1 MDSLFDWMFGIMNN
15 DYSKADKVGRDV
27 IGDYT
32 IDTCDTV
39 DQGYETA
46 MWKDNGDIIIV
57 ERYPNKMRA
66 EVGHSKW
73 CEFAKTNPKFVYS
86 VQLDEFVNF

>member
-1 MDSLFDWMFGIMNN
+1 MDSLFDLMFGIMNN
-15 DYSKADKVGRDV
+15 DYSKADKVGNDV

-66 EVGHSKW
+66 EIGHSKW

>member
-1 MDSLFDWMFGIMNN
+1 MDSLFDLMFGIMNN
-15 DYSKADKVGRDV
+15 DYSKADKVGNDV

-32 IDTCDTV
+32 IDTCDTM

-46 MWKDNGDIIIV
+46 MWKDDGDIIIV

>member
-1 MDSLFDWMFGIMNN
+1 MDSLFDLMFGIMNN
-15 DYSKADKVGRDV
+15 DYSKADKVGNDI

-66 EVGHSKW
+66 EIGHSKW

-86 VQLDEFVNF
+86 VQLDEYVNF

>member
-1 MDSLFDWMFGIMNN
+1 MDSLFDLMFGIMNN

-32 IDTCDTV
+32 INTCDTV

-46 MWKDNGDIIIV
+46 MWKDEGDIIIV
-57 ERYPNKMRA
+57 ERYPDRARA
-66 EVGHSKW
+66 EEGHQEW
-73 CEFAKTNPKFVYS
+73 VAFAETKPKAVYS
-86 VQLDEFVNF
+86 VQVDAHVNF

>member
-1 MDSLFDWMFGIMNN
+1 MDSLFDLMFGIMNN
-15 DYSKADKVGRDV
+15 DYSRADKVGNDI

-46 MWKDNGDIIIV
+46 MWKNDGDIIIV

>member
-1 MDSLFDWMFGIMNN
+1 MDSLFDLMFGIMNN
-15 DYSKADKVGRDV
+15 DYSKADKVGNDI
-27 IGDYT
+27 IGNYT
-32 IDTCDTV
+32 IDTCDTM

-46 MWKDNGDIIIV
+46 MWKDDGDIIIV

-66 EVGHSKW
+66 EIGHSKW

>member
-1 MDSLFDWMFGIMNN
+1 MDSLFDLMFGIMNN
-15 DYSKADKVGRDV
+15 DYSKADKVGNDV
-27 IGDYT
+27 IDSYT
-32 IDTCDTV
+32 IDTCDTI

-46 MWKDNGDIIIV
+46 MWKDDGDIIIV

-66 EVGHSKW
+66 EIGHSKW

-86 VQLDEFVNF
+86 VQLDEYVNF

>member
-1 MDSLFDWMFGIMNN
+1 MDSLFDLIFGIMNN
-15 DYSKADKVGRDV
+15 DYFKADKVGNDI

-32 IDTCDTV
+32 IDTCDTM

-46 MWKDNGDIIIV
+46 MWKDDGDIIIV

>member
-1 MDSLFDWMFGIMNN
+1 MDSLFDLMFGIMNN
-15 DYSKADKVGRDV
+15 DYSKADKVGNDV

-32 IDTCDTV
+32 IDTSDTV

>member
-1 MDSLFDWMFGIMNN
+1 MDSLFDLMFGIMNN
-15 DYSKADKVGRDV
+15 DYSKADKVGNDV

-46 MWKDNGDIIIV
+46 MWKGDGDIIIV

-73 CEFAKTNPKFVYS
+73 REFAKTNPKFVYS

>member
-1 MDSLFDWMFGIMNN
+1 MDSLFDLMVGIMKN
-15 DYSKADKVGRDV
+15 DYSKADKVGNDV

-46 MWKDNGDIIIV
+46 MWKDDGDIIIV

-66 EVGHSKW
+66 EIGHSKW

>member
-1 MDSLFDWMFGIMNN
+1 MDSLFDLMFGIMNN
-15 DYSKADKVGRDV
+15 DYSKADKVGHDV
-27 IGDYT
+27 IDSYT

-46 MWKDNGDIIIV
+46 MWKDDGDIIIV

-66 EVGHSKW
+66 EIGHSKW

-86 VQLDEFVNF
+86 VQVDEYVNF

>member
-1 MDSLFDWMFGIMNN
+1 MDSLFDLLFGIMNN
-15 DYSKADKVGRDV
+15 DYSKADKAGHDV

-32 IDTCDTV
+32 IDTCDTA

-66 EVGHSKW
+66 EIGHSKW

-86 VQLDEFVNF
+86 VQLDEYVNF

>member
-1 MDSLFDWMFGIMNN
+1 MDSLFDLMFGIMNN
-15 DYSKADKVGRDV
+15 DYSKADKVGNDI

-46 MWKDNGDIIIV
+46 MWKDDGDIIIV

-66 EVGHSKW
+66 EIGHSKW

-86 VQLDEFVNF
+86 VQLDEYVNF

>member
-1 MDSLFDWMFGIMNN
+1 MDSLFDLMFGIMNN
-15 DYSKADKVGRDV
+15 DYSKADKVGNDI

-32 IDTCDTV
+32 IDTCDTM

-46 MWKDNGDIIIV
+46 MWKDDGDIIIV

-66 EVGHSKW
+66 EIGHSKW

>member
-1 MDSLFDWMFGIMNN
+1 MDSFFDLMFGIMNN
-15 DYSKADKVGRDV
+15 DYSKADKVGNDI

-32 IDTCDTV
+32 IDTCDTI

-46 MWKDNGDIIIV
+46 MWKGDGDIIIV

>member
-1 MDSLFDWMFGIMNN
+1 MDSLFDLMFGIMNN
-15 DYSKADKVGRDV
+15 DYSKADKVGNDI

-46 MWKDNGDIIIV
+46 MWKNDGDIIIV

-66 EVGHSKW
+66 EIGHSKW

>member
-1 MDSLFDWMFGIMNN
+1 MDSLFDVMFGIMNN
-15 DYSKADKVGRDV
+15 DYQKADKVGHDV

-32 IDTCDTV
+32 IDTCDTI

-46 MWKDNGDIIIV
+46 MWKGDGDIIIV

>member
-1 MDSLFDWMFGIMNN
+1 MDSLFDLMFGIMNN
-15 DYSKADKVGRDV
+15 DYSKADKVGND
-27 IGDYT
+27 IIDDYT

-46 MWKDNGDIIIV
+46 MWKDDGDIIIV

-66 EVGHSKW
+66 EIGHSKW

>member
-1 MDSLFDWMFGIMNN
+1 MDSFFDLMFGIMNN
-15 DYSKADKVGRDV
+15 DYSKADKVGHDV

-32 IDTCDTV
+32 IDTCDTM
-39 DQGYETA
+39 DQGYEAA
-46 MWKDNGDIIIV
+46 MWKDDGDIIIV

-66 EVGHSKW
+66 EIGHSKW

-86 VQLDEFVNF
+86 AQRDEYVNF

>member
-1 MDSLFDWMFGIMNN
+1 MDSLFDLMFGIMNN
-15 DYSKADKVGRDV
+15 DYSKADKVGNDI
-27 IGDYT
+27 IGNYT

-46 MWKDNGDIIIV
+46 MWKGDGDIIIV

-66 EVGHSKW
+66 EIGHSKW

-86 VQLDEFVNF
+86 VQLDEYVNF

>member
-1 MDSLFDWMFGIMNN
+1 MDSLFDLMFGIMNN
-15 DYSKADKVGRDV
+15 DYSKADKVSNDI

-46 MWKDNGDIIIV
+46 MWKDDGDIIIV

-66 EVGHSKW
+66 EIGHSKW

-86 VQLDEFVNF
+86 VQLDEYVNF

>member
-1 MDSLFDWMFGIMNN
+1 MDSLFDLMFGIMNN
-15 DYSKADKVGRDV
+15 DYSKADKVGNDI

-32 IDTCDTV
+32 IDTCDTM

-46 MWKDNGDIIIV
+46 MWKDDGDIIIV

-66 EVGHSKW
+66 EVGHFKW

>member
-1 MDSLFDWMFGIMNN
+1 MDSLFDLMFGIMNN
-15 DYSKADKVGRDV
+15 DYSKADKVGHDV

-46 MWKDNGDIIIV
+46 MWKDDGDIIIV
-57 ERYPNKMRA
+57 ERYLNKIRA
-66 EVGHSKW
+66 DIVPSKW

>member
-1 MDSLFDWMFGIMNN
+1 MDYLFDLLFGIMNN
-15 DYSKADKVGRDV
+15 DYSKADKVGNDI

-66 EVGHSKW
+66 EIGHSKW

>member
-1 MDSLFDWMFGIMNN
+1 MDSLFDLMFGIMNN
-15 DYSKADKVGRDV
+15 DYSKADKVGNDI

-46 MWKDNGDIIIV
+46 MWKDDGDIIIV

-66 EVGHSKW
+66 EIGHSKW
-73 CEFAKTNPKFVYS
+73 CEFAKTNSKFVYS
-86 VQLDEFVNF
+86 VQLDEYVNF

>member
-1 MDSLFDWMFGIMNN
+1 MDSLFDLMFGIMNN
-15 DYSKADKVGRDV
+15 DYSKADKAGSDI

-32 IDTCDTV
+32 IDTCDTM

-46 MWKDNGDIIIV
+46 MWKDDGDIIIV

>member
-1 MDSLFDWMFGIMNN
+1 MDSLFDLMFGIMNN
-15 DYSKADKVGRDV
+15 DYSKADKVGNDV

-32 IDTCDTV
+32 IDTCDTI

-46 MWKDNGDIIIV
+46 MWKDDGDIIIV

>member
-1 MDSLFDWMFGIMNN
+1 MDSLFDLMFGIMNN
-15 DYSKADKVGRDV
+15 DYSKADKVGHDI

-46 MWKDNGDIIIV
+46 MWKDDGDIIIV

-66 EVGHSKW
+66 EIGHSKW

>member
-1 MDSLFDWMFGIMNN
+1 MDSLFDVMFGIMNN
-15 DYSKADKVGRDV
+15 DYSKADKVGNDV

-46 MWKDNGDIIIV
+46 IWKNDGDIIIV

-86 VQLDEFVNF
+86 VQLDEYVNF

>member
-46 MWKDNGDIIIV
+46 IWKGDGDIIIV

-66 EVGHSKW
+66 EIGHSKW

>member
-1 MDSLFDWMFGIMNN
+1 MDSLFDLMFGIMNN
-15 DYSKADKVGRDV
+15 DYSKADKVGHDV

-46 MWKDNGDIIIV
+46 MWKGDGDIIIV
-57 ERYPNKMRA
+57 QRYPDRVRA
-66 EVGHSKW
+66 EEGHQKWVG
-73 CEFAKTNPKFVYS
+73 FAETKPKDVYS
-86 VQLDEFVNF
+86 VQVDAHVNF

>member
-1 MDSLFDWMFGIMNN
+1 MDSLFDLLFGIMNN
-15 DYSKADKVGRDV
+15 DYSKADKVGNDV

-66 EVGHSKW
+66 EIGHSKW

>member
-1 MDSLFDWMFGIMNN
+1 MDSLFDLLFGIMNN

-32 IDTCDTV
+32 IDTSDTV

-46 MWKDNGDIIIV
+46 IWKDNGDIIIV

-66 EVGHSKW
+66 EIGHSKW

>member
-1 MDSLFDWMFGIMNN
+1 MDSLFDLMFGIMNN
-15 DYSKADKVGRDV
+15 DYSKADKVGNDI

-32 IDTCDTV
+32 IDTCDTM

-46 MWKDNGDIIIV
+46 MWKDDGDIIIV

>member
-1 MDSLFDWMFGIMNN
+1 MDSLFDLMFGIMNN
-15 DYSKADKVGRDV
+15 DYSKADKVGHDV

-86 VQLDEFVNF
+86 VQLDEYVNF